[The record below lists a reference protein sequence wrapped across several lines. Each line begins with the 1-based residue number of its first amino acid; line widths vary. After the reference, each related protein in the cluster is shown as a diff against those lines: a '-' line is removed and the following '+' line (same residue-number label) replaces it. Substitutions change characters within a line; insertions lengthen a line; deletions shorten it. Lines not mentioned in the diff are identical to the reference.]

1 MQAAVSASILP
12 LTECPGWL
20 PCGKRAAVCFSVD
33 DVHPATSRDEFDGGG
48 DLAQGA
54 LGRLQRLLERHP
66 RLRVTLFVT
75 PDWRLRRLV
84 PTRKWL
90 TRIPL
95 LRQRFHWAPLTP
107 EGRFRVDRFPKFVA
121 YLNALPRTEVAL
133 HGLNHAHPGP
143 RMAVEF
149 QEQSRAECR
158 ALLGRA
164 RGIFVTAGLRHVEG
178 FAAPAWSTPPP
189 LCAALSDAQFH
200 FVASARDLET
210 PVTECART
218 AMSGLKGASL
228 IRPMWIGGVEDAE
241 PAPAGRRRLL
251 HFTTNFQATS
261 SFERARAIV
270 EAGGLLSIKA
280 HIFKSGGGITLL
292 DGLDA
297 AYCEYLERIWHEL
310 DRRYGEALWWTSFD
324 EVAARCRALVN

>member
-1 MQAAVSASILP
+1 MEPGVPVSTLT

-20 PCGKRAAVCFSVD
+20 PRGKRAAVCFSID
-33 DVHPATSRDEFDGGG
+33 DIHPAGSRDEFDGGG
-48 DLAQGA
+48 DLADGA
-54 LGRLQRLLERHP
+54 FGRVQQLLERHP

-84 PTRKWL
+84 PTRRWL

-95 LRQRFHWAPLTP
+95 LRERVHWAPLTP
-107 EGRFRVDRFPKFVA
+107 KGRFRVDRFPAFVA
-121 YLNALPRTEVAL
+121 YLNALPRTECAL

-143 RMAVEF
+143 HMAVEF
-149 QEQSRAECR
+149 QGQSRAKCR
-158 ALLGRA
+158 ALLERA
-164 RGIFVTAGLRHVEG
+164 HGILVAAGLRHVRG

-189 LCAALSDAQFH
+189 LCAALGDAQFH

-210 PVTECART
+210 PVSERART
-218 AMSGLKGASL
+218 AMSGLRGASL
-228 IRPMWIGGVEDAE
+228 IRPMWIGCADADE
-241 PAPAGRRRLL
+241 PGAASRCRLV

-261 SFERARAIV
+261 TLERACAII

-297 AYCEYLERIWHEL
+297 AYCEYLEWLWHEL
-310 DRRYGEALWWTSFD
+310 DSRYGEALWWTSFD
-324 EVAARCRALVN
+324 EVAARCRAAPS